1 MPILKGMRV
10 RVFGTIPK
18 ELYDWVQKQ
27 IESGKYHNT
36 SHIIEVALK
45 LLREKEKT

>member
-1 MPILKGMRV
+1 LA
-10 RVFGTIPK
+10 
-18 ELYDWVQKQ
+18 WAQKQ

-45 LLREKEKT
+45 KLREETQKRE

>member
-1 MPILKGMRV
+1 M

-18 ELYDWVQKQ
+18 ELYDWLQKQ
-27 IESGKYHNT
+27 IETGKYHNM
-36 SHIIEVALK
+36 SHAIEVALK